1 MDEEHFT
8 EIVIFCHENDRQDL
22 ARYLLSIK
30 DIIVEDQDWEP
41 SEKDKREHLKD
52 QKLDMIYEG
61 VPEDLRIVKDKD
73 GFLSLA

>member
-8 EIVIFCHENDRQDL
+8 EIVIFCHENNRQDL
-22 ARYLLSIK
+22 SRYLLSIK

>member
-30 DIIVEDQDWEP
+30 DIIVEDVEWEP

-52 QKLDMIYEG
+52 EKLDLIYEG
-61 VPEDLRIVKDKD
+61 VPENIEVIEDSE

>member
-1 MDEEHFT
+1 MDFEYYKA
-8 EIVIFCHENDRQDL
+8 IVLFCHENDRDDL
-22 ARYLLSIK
+22 AKYLVSIK

-52 QKLDMIYEG
+52 EKLDLICEG
-61 VPEDLRIVKDKD
+61 VPEKIEVIEDSD